1 MPRKPLLV
9 ARDMLDNLLETED
22 GRSIG
27 RVADVEARWED
38 GRLVLVHLV
47 TGPQALIRRL
57 ASHLRR
63 PARFIFRDRFDHR
76 ISLEDVTDIGPT
88 IKLRR
93 RAFEYRT
100 GQADRWIAR
109 HLLRYIPGSGA

>member
-1 MPRKPLLV
+1 MARKPLLV
-9 ARDMLDNLLETED
+9 ARDVLDNLLETED

-38 GRLVLVHLV
+38 GRLVLVQLV

-57 ASHLRR
+57 GSHLRG
-63 PARFIFRDRFDHR
+63 PARFIFRDRFEHR
-76 ISLEDVTDIGPT
+76 ISVDDVTDIGPT

-93 RAFEYRT
+93 RASEYRT
-100 GQADRWIAR
+100 GQADRWIAK
-109 HLLRYIPGSGA
+109 HLLRYIPGSGG